1 MVERVRYPGMVL
13 GAAAVC
19 ALVGPVAG
27 APPADA
33 APPCPASASAGGAQ
47 VTAVPWAQQRYAPQR
62 ISPLADGSGV
72 IVAVIDSGV
81 DAHHPQLAGAIRP
94 GTDLLDPGDGTVDC
108 VSHGTAVASIIA
120 ARPTLAVGFRGLAPA
135 AEILPVRV
143 SEQQVLETGPSGRT
157 VPAAGLAQAIRYA
170 VGHGATVIN
179 LSVVLY
185 RDDPA
190 VRAAVRYAVDRDVVV
205 VAAAGNQPPKGH
217 PVPYPAAYDGVLGVG
232 AIGPDGARLPSS
244 PAGSY
249 VDIVAPGAQVTAAT
263 RVQGHGTYEG
273 TSFATPFVSATA
285 ALVRQYWPG
294 LPAAAVT
301 RRILA
306 TADPT
311 PGGRRGNEY
320 GYGALNPYRAVTEQV
335 ATGAPETA
343 SPLEAAG
350 THRGAGRDGQG
361 PDERLAMRLAGMGG
375 AAAALV
381 LLGAAVLPHA
391 TRRRHDHR

>member
-1 MVERVRYPGMVL
+1 MVEPVRYPGMVL
-13 GAAAVC
+13 AAVAVG
-19 ALVGPVAG
+19 ALVGPVA
-27 APPADA
+27 AASPAYA
-33 APPCPASASAGGAQ
+33 VPPCPASASAGGAQ
-47 VTAVPWAQQRYAPQR
+47 VTAVPWAQERYAPQR

-72 IVAVIDSGV
+72 TVAVIDSGV
-81 DAHHPQLAGAIRP
+81 DAHHPQLAGAVRP
-94 GTDLLDPGDGTVDC
+94 GTDLLDSGDGTVDC

-120 ARPTLAVGFRGLAPA
+120 ARPAAAISFRGLAPA

-143 SEQQVLETGPSGRT
+143 SEQQVLEAGPSGRT

-170 VGHGATVIN
+170 VGHGAAVIN

-185 RDDPA
+185 RDDRA

-205 VAAAGNQPPKGH
+205 VAAVGNQH
-217 PVPYPAAYDGVLGVG
+217 PEGDRVPYPAAYDGVLGVG
-232 AIGPDGARLPSS
+232 AIGPDGARVPSS

-263 RVQGHGTYEG
+263 RVRGHGTYEG

-294 LPAAAVT
+294 LPAAAVI

-311 PGGRRGNEY
+311 PGGRGNEY

-343 SPLEAAG
+343 SPLRAAG
-350 THRGAGRDGQG
+350 AHTGAGRDGQAR
-361 PDERLAMRLAGMGG
+361 DEQLAIRLAGMGG
-375 AAAALV
+375 GAATLV
-381 LLGAAVLPHA
+381 LLGAVVLPRA